1 MYFNNLFEAP
11 AVYLI
16 ILTFDLENR
25 NKGNTFRVRVKK
37 LKCPTYVVPKQC
49 GTLYTAVA
57 FVYSGPLRDYYT
69 VRLLTYIPFG
79 AGATKRKSFST
90 ALRRMGYG
98 GMYKFRSH
106 K

>member
-1 MYFNNLFEAP
+1 MY
-11 AVYLI
+11 VI

-37 LKCPTYVVPKQC
+37 LKCPIYIVPKQK
-49 GTLYTAVA
+49 GTVYTAVA
-57 FVYSGPLRDYYT
+57 FVYSGLLQDYHT
-69 VRLLTYIPFG
+69 VSLLLYIRFG
-79 AGATKRKSFST
+79 AEATKRKMFST